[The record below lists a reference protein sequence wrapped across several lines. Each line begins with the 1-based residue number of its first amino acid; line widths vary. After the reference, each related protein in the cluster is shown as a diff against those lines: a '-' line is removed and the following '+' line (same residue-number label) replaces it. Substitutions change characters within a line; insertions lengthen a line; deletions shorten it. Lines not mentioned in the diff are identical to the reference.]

1 MSSTTTSSRRW
12 LSGKGKG
19 TAHASPTHEQ
29 WGRARMAQLGF
40 GLDNISWIRPANA
53 TLLAATAVQVVPR
66 RIVQIGRTF
75 QHAANKH
82 LRHMRAWWALNP
94 EYEYR
99 FFSDAHCTSFMREH
113 ASADEQRAYRAVVL
127 GAQRADLFRGVYLRR
142 RGGVYADL
150 DCELRGPL
158 RAIVPPDA
166 TVVANPSWTFEFLIF
181 APDHPIMRSF
191 VQLAAAN
198 VLREAEKLRDNAK
211 DRCRGPHQCVIRV
224 TGPLAWSGAVGSATA
239 ATGAAAAAGLRP
251 RRDAAGK
258 HERGGNYS
266 GCYNHLRHAR
276 TPMPGECARASSAEL
291 RGIHVCGTDQWE
303 GRGHTEPAW
312 MCGVIRH
319 WDCRQFVQE
328 GCSKTSYRN
337 YNAGFFNASR
347 LLA

>member
-1 MSSTTTSSRRW
+1 
-12 LSGKGKG
+12 
-19 TAHASPTHEQ
+19 
-29 WGRARMAQLGF
+29 MAQLGF
-40 GLDNISWIRPANA
+40 VLDNVSWIRPANA
-53 TLLAATAVQVVPR
+53 TLLGATSDQVVPR

-82 LRHMRAWWALNP
+82 MMHMRAWWALNP

-99 FFSDAHCTSFMREH
+99 FFTDAQCSSFMREH

-127 GAQRADLFRGVYLRR
+127 GAQRADLFRGVYLRH

-150 DCELRGPL
+150 DCELRSPL
-158 RAIVPPDA
+158 RAIVPPNA
-166 TVVANPSWTFEFLIF
+166 TVVANPTWTFEFLIF

-191 VQLAAAN
+191 VQLATAN
-198 VLREAEKLRDNAK
+198 VLREAEKLRDNVK

-224 TGPLAWSGAVGSATA
+224 TGPLAWSSAVGSATT
-239 ATGAAAAAGLRP
+239 ATGTAAAGGLRP
-251 RRDAAGK
+251 RRNAAAK
-258 HERGGNYS
+258 HERGGDES
-266 GCYNHLRHAR
+266 GCANRLRNAR

-291 RGIHVCGTDQWE
+291 RGIHVCGPDRWE
-303 GRGHTEPAW
+303 GRGHEQPAW
-312 MCGVIRH
+312 MCGAIRH
-319 WDCRQFVQE
+319 WDCRQFVQTLQE